1 MRLPFRESLD
11 GSPNQAAIDFD
22 CLYESYDEDHSPGWR
37 QRDSSPQEQPLSWQS
52 LPKNRYQSRDSRDS
66 GHGVLSVRVI
76 AAYDLMNTDTGFFG
90 DVSDPYVTVRLESQS
105 EKQQK
110 RTHTINN
117 DLNPRWNS
125 SPFLFP
131 VELLDYFEHESL
143 LLFFLLNF
151 CDPVPRFAIRFN
163 YTYREKLGHT
173 ACILTKHRLGAQDG
187 RRSITSRGLG

>member
-1 MRLPFRESLD
+1 MELFPLPRLPFRESLD
-11 GSPNQAAIDFD
+11 GSPNQASIDLD

-37 QRDSSPQEQPLSWQS
+37 QSIRQRDSSPQEQQLSWQS

-131 VELLDYFEHESL
+131 VELLDYFEHGSL
-143 LLFFLLNF
+143 LLFL
-151 CDPVPRFAIRFN
+151 
-163 YTYREKLGHT
+163 
-173 ACILTKHRLGAQDG
+173 
-187 RRSITSRGLG
+187 S

>member
-1 MRLPFRESLD
+1 MPVPWAEVRGCPWTVSAPRLPFREVLD
-11 GSPNQAAIDFD
+11 GSPNQAVIDFD
-22 CLYESYDEDHSPGWR
+22 CLYESYDEEAHSPGWR
-37 QRDSSPQEQPLSWQS
+37 KREPSTQEQQLSWQS
-52 LPKNRYQSRDSRDS
+52 LPKRSTYRTGDSRDRDGHGH

-131 VELLDYFEHESL
+131 VESLGTFEPGFS
-143 LLFFLLNF
+143 
-151 CDPVPRFAIRFN
+151 A
-163 YTYREKLGHT
+163 
-173 ACILTKHRLGAQDG
+173 
-187 RRSITSRGLG
+187 